1 MNIIVSEI
9 TPNFLIQGF
18 GLHEGENQTYI
29 GKIGRQEVQ
38 LVKSLDDLQKYNTD
52 IEIFTVGLAPASHN
66 FRSGDVLMT
75 GSDDLLD
82 RAFKAMDDIE
92 QRGVVVSLTP
102 SQDSTHLYF
111 HREHMVPYVQTWKGR
126 KTSFLCLWMVEPI
139 ESEEQAKL
147 VSILRKVI
155 LKD

>member
-1 MNIIVSEI
+1 MNILVSEI
-9 TPNFLIQGF
+9 APNFLIQGF
-18 GLHEGENQTYI
+18 GLHEGENQTYV

-38 LVKSLDDLQKYNTD
+38 LVHSLDDLQSYDKD
-52 IEIFTVGLAPASHN
+52 IEIFNVGLAPASHN

-102 SQDSTHLYF
+102 SQDSTHLYLPKD
-111 HREHMVPYVQTWKGR
+111 RMGPYVLEWKSR
-126 KTSFLCLWMVEPI
+126 KASFLCLWMVEPV

-147 VSILRKVI
+147 VTILRKVI